1 MHQTLYRKY
10 RPATFE
16 DVSGQEHITSV
27 LRYETETGRTAH
39 AYLFCGSRGTG
50 KTTCAKILAKAVNC
64 EHPVNGDACGECPSC
79 RQMAKL
85 VHPDVHFVFPV
96 AAGSVIKDD
105 HPVSDMGVG
114 AFRELFL
121 KNPYFSEQDLYDA
134 LGVEGKSGNISVYEA
149 KNIINQ
155 LSLSAVAGGYKAVV
169 MFLPERMNTQA
180 ANKLLKILEE
190 PPAKTVFMLITQNP
204 EDVMSTI
211 FSRCQGLRIL
221 PFDRSQLVVSAYSEE
236 NGALWNSLCGALL
249 KKNLYEALECA
260 DAIAALGS
268 REKQKAFCNFA
279 SEQIRKAFLCD
290 KGLEDIAYVTD
301 GEVPVKGLSSR
312 FCIKAVSFIDKASM
326 LIGRNVS
333 AKMVFTDLVNRLF
346 VNL

>member
-1 MHQTLYRKY
+1 MRFADRKGNE
-10 RPATFE
+10 AAVE
-16 DVSGQEHITSV
+16 V
-27 LRYETETGRTAH
+27 LRSMADSGRIPHAMLLYENQGCGALAIAL
-39 AYLFCGSRGTG
+39 AYLQR
-50 KTTCAKILAKAVNC
+50 LNC

-105 HPVSDMGVG
+105 HPVSDMGIG

-121 KNPYFSEQDLYDA
+121 RNPYFSEQELYDA
-134 LGVEGKSGNISVYEA
+134 LGVEGKSGNISVFEA

-204 EDVMSTI
+204 EDVLSTI

-236 NGALWNSLCGALL
+236 NAALWNPLCGALL
-249 KKNLYEALECA
+249 KKDLYAALECA

-290 KGLEDIAYVTD
+290 KGLENIASVTD
-301 GEVPVKGLSSR
+301 GEAPVRGLSSR
-312 FCIKAVSFIDKASM
+312 FCLKAVSSIDRASM

>member
-1 MHQTLYRKY
+1 MRFADIKGNE
-10 RPATFE
+10 AAVE
-16 DVSGQEHITSV
+16 V
-27 LRYETETGRTAH
+27 LRSMAGSGRIPHAMLLYENQGCGALAIAL
-39 AYLFCGSRGTG
+39 AYLQR
-50 KTTCAKILAKAVNC
+50 LNC

-105 HPVSDMGVG
+105 HPVSDMGIG

-121 KNPYFSEQDLYDA
+121 KNPYFSEQELYDA

-249 KKNLYEALECA
+249 KKDLYAALECA

-290 KGLEDIAYVTD
+290 RGLEDIAYVTD

-312 FCIKAVSFIDKASM
+312 FCLKAISSIDRASM